1 MLLMDGAMADGGGD
15 FTVVSDSLT
24 DLEFEV
30 DVDVL
35 VLFEVEFEVLSV
47 TIVCAWAAVIVAKIA
62 MPAQNFLVVIIV

>member
-1 MLLMDGAMADGGGD
+1 MADGGGD

-24 DLEFEV
+24 DLEFEVVV

-62 MPAQNFLVVIIV
+62 MPAQNFFVVIIV